1 MIVTTTIFLI
11 TVICE
16 ESESEHLVS
25 NVKMLEP
32 VHYSIE
38 DVNNG
43 IGAGAEKSGK
53 KVQFLF
59 KRNLYQKA
67 MSYIIDNYVKR
78 YGVIIYSTE
87 VSVPF

>member
-32 VHYSIE
+32 VQYSIE
-38 DVNNG
+38 DAKSG
-43 IGAGAEKSGK
+43 TGAGEEKSVK

-78 YGVIIYSTE
+78 YGVIVYSTE
-87 VSVPF
+87 VGVPY